1 MRPSR
6 AQRMRRDKNISI
18 HSQMQRKGGTN
29 KSIMKRV
36 LSLLLSV
43 LMVAFLALPAAAA
56 ETTDETH
63 THEGDF
69 RPMVYLG
76 ETYHYGTCTTCGE
89 WVNEEH
95 TMNGD
100 TCTVCGYMDHD
111 HDVDYMQENT
121 LDGDIHYGTCKTCK
135 AWIRAAHTYNE
146 SGICTVCDYEKHD
159 HEVDSYQPRRY
170 GDDDSCHYGT
180 CSKCGLTIVQRHD
193 MNGDTCK
200 VCNYKEHDHIWQY
213 TTNENRHRATC
224 SECGLLAQYESH
236 TYGENNICTVCG
248 YQKHDHTFASYKT
261 FVTPYGDYHGGTC
274 LGCGKWIIGIHTY
287 GEDGLCTVCDYKR
300 HTHDVTSWHPEEN
313 ADGPY
318 HAGTCSVCNL
328 SVPAY
333 HTYGADGACT
343 VCHYT
348 EHTHKLINCQ
358 PSWNA
363 GSTFHYGT
371 CSVCNLSVSADHT
384 YGADGAC
391 TACGYKEHKHE
402 LTNYRPIVGDS
413 DGTYHAG
420 TCTVCGLSIPAYH
433 TFGDDNV
440 CTLCGYTP
448 HKHKVDNYSPF
459 RDMHTGR
466 CSVCKQWIQ
475 EEHNFV
481 NGVCE
486 ACGCMDH
493 THNVT
498 YTPIVNMD
506 GERHYGTCTECNVWL
521 SEPHTYGENN
531 ICTVCG
537 YQKHDHQYAYTLVYE
552 EDNSSLYHES
562 LCTVCG
568 LTVPGYHTMSNGTCT
583 ICGYQKHD
591 HTWGESKATN
601 DYYHA
606 ARCQE
611 CGLVSYN
618 VHNFTDGTCSV
629 CGFTQHEHQTT
640 AYTRPYEEG
649 CRGKCTECELWV
661 VQSHTMVDGKCTVC
675 GYQAH
680 EHTLKY
686 YAIGDKH
693 YAICAGCGMYTH
705 SEYHPLKGECP
716 ICHNQEREH
725 EHTWDSG
732 TVTRPATY
740 TEEGEIQYS
749 CTGCSATKTESIAK
763 LARYCAHACTVCGGC
778 TLPASDA
785 SCGYTRCACAQPQA
799 PSRTTT
805 EATLETT
812 VPDLTLSAEKV
823 ELQPESPYGRYITG
837 AAAGYRVK
845 SVFDLSL
852 LTSGS
857 KYDLKTGESATV
869 TLTVGV
875 ENAKRVAA
883 GQLLLLHVGENGNTL
898 YGPGGLTV
906 TADVNNGTITFTTGS
921 FSPFLLVE
929 NADTPA
935 PAVLQVG
942 QATVIK
948 GREVTIPVT
957 VTGNPGFATMGF
969 QVSYDKT
976 RLELLGCEMAP
987 DGFELQINKENG
999 KAVFVGAADYI
1010 EDGTLLNLRFK
1021 VLENAEDGLA
1031 EITLTV
1037 QEALNASENEVSFS
1051 VTSGGVQVVTR
1062 VLGDVNDDGKTGT
1075 LKDMLPDILRLK
1087 KYLAGYSVEIN
1098 QLNADM
1104 NENGKVDLADL
1115 ILLMQQCVG
1124 IQPEG

>member
-1 MRPSR
+1 MRPQQG
-6 AQRMRRDKNISI
+6 ATDEEGQKHINT
-18 HSQMQRKGGTN
+18 QPNARKGGTN
-29 KSIMKRV
+29 KRIMKRV

-56 ETTDETH
+56 ETTDEPH
-63 THEGDF
+63 THQVDF
-69 RPMVYLG
+69 KPWTTKYGNFHVG
-76 ETYHYGTCTTCGE
+76 ECTTCGE
-89 WVNEEH
+89 WVSEEH
-95 TMNGD
+95 TLVEG
-100 TCTVCGYMDHD
+100 TCTVCGYMEHE
-111 HDVDYMQENT
+111 HDVDYAPGYNM
-121 LDGDIHYGTCKTCK
+121 DGDYHAGTCKTCSTT
-135 AWIRAAHTYNE
+135 IRADHTYNE
-146 SGICTVCDYEKHD
+146 SGVCTACGFQKHEHD
-159 HEVDSYQPRRY
+159 VASYHPNA
-170 GDDDSCHYGT
+170 GNDNGLHYGS
-180 CSKCGLTIVQRHD
+180 CSVCGLTIVQSHT
-193 MNGDTCK
+193 MGGDTC
-200 VCNYKEHDHIWQY
+200 
-213 TTNENRHRATC
+213 TT
-224 SECGLLAQYESH
+224 
-236 TYGENNICTVCG
+236 CG
-248 YQKHDHTFASYKT
+248 YAPHDHTFASYKI

-274 LGCGKWIIGIHTY
+274 LGCGEWVNESHTY
-287 GEDGLCTVCDYKR
+287 GEDNLCTVCGYKQ
-300 HTHDVTSWHPEEN
+300 HTHQVASYHPEEN

-333 HTYGADGACT
+333 HTYGVDGACT
-343 VCHYT
+343 VCSYT
-348 EHTHKLINCQ
+348 EHEHQLTNCQ
-358 PSWNA
+358 PFGNV
-363 GSTFHYGT
+363 GGTYHVGT
-371 CSVCNLSVSADHT
+371 CSVCGLRVDKGHT
-384 YGADGAC
+384 MQD
-391 TACGYKEHKHE
+391 
-402 LTNYRPIVGDS
+402 
-413 DGTYHAG
+413 G
-420 TCTVCGLSIPAYH
+420 TCTVCGYMDHEH
-433 TFGDDNV
+433 TLVYTGYDEGHEARCSVCNLFISEEHTMQDNV

-448 HKHKVDNYSPF
+448 HEHKVDNYSPF
-459 RDMHTGR
+459 RDMHEGL
-466 CSVCKQWIQ
+466 CSICNQWIQ

-506 GERHYGTCTECNVWL
+506 GERHSGTCAECHVWL
-521 SEPHTYGENN
+521 SEPHTYNEQG
-531 ICTVCG
+531 VCKVCN
-537 YQKHDHQYAYTLVYE
+537 YQKHDHRYAYSIAYE
-552 EDNSSLYHES
+552 QDGGSSYHNS

-568 LTVPGYHTMSNGTCT
+568 LDIPGYHTMSNGTCT
-583 ICGYQKHD
+583 VCGYQNHS

-601 DYYHA
+601 DNYHA

-629 CGFTQHEHQTT
+629 CGYTQHEHQT
-640 AYTRPYEEG
+640 AAHTRPYEEG
-649 CRGKCTECELWV
+649 CRGKCTKCEMWV
-661 VQSHTMVDGKCTVC
+661 VQSHTMVDGACTVC
-675 GYQAH
+675 GYQEH

-693 YAICAGCGMYTH
+693 YAICAECGMYTH
-705 SEYHPLKGECP
+705 SEYHPITGECP

-725 EHTWDSG
+725 EHTWDNG

-740 TEEGEIQYS
+740 TEEGEMRYS
-749 CTGCSATKTESIAK
+749 CTGCSATRTESIAK
-763 LARYCAHACTVCGGC
+763 LARYCAHACTACGGC

-785 SCGYTRCACAQPQA
+785 SCRYPRCTCTQPQA
-799 PSRTTT
+799 PSRTTAA
-805 EATLETT
+805 ATLETT
-812 VPDLTLSAEKV
+812 VPNLTLSAEKV
-823 ELQPESPYGRYITG
+823 KLQPESPYGQYITQV
-837 AAAGYRVK
+837 AAGYRVK

-857 KYDLKTGESATV
+857 KYDLKAGESATV

-875 ENAKRVAA
+875 ENAKRIAA
-883 GQLLLLHVGENGNTL
+883 GQLLLLHVGEDGNTL

-906 TADVNNGTITFTTGS
+906 TADVINGTITFTTGS

-957 VTGNPGFATMGF
+957 ITGNPGFAAMGF
-969 QVSYDKT
+969 HISYDKT
-976 RLELLGCEMAP
+976 CLELLECEMAP
-987 DGFELQINKENG
+987 EGFNLYINKENG

-1031 EITLTV
+1031 EITLAV
-1037 QEALNASENEVSFS
+1037 QEALNVSENKVSFS

-1062 VLGDVNDDGKTGT
+1062 VLGDINDDGKTGS
-1075 LKDMLPDILRLK
+1075 LLDILYLK
-1087 KYLAGYSVEIN
+1087 KYLAGFSVKIN

-1104 NENGKVDLADL
+1104 NEDGEVKLADL
-1115 ILLMQQCVG
+1115 ILLMQQYVEEK
-1124 IQPEG
+1124 IEG

>member
-1 MRPSR
+1 MRPQPGTTDEEGQKHINTQPN
-6 AQRMRRDKNISI
+6 A
-18 HSQMQRKGGTN
+18 RKGGTN

-63 THEGDF
+63 KHQGNF
-69 RPMVYLG
+69 QSWVNQYG
-76 ETYHYGTCTTCGE
+76 TYHMGTCTTCGE

-95 TMNGD
+95 TMEGD

-111 HDVDYMQENT
+111 HDVDYTPMNS
-121 LDGDIHYGTCKTCK
+121 LDGDTHDGTCKTCGTR
-135 AWIRAAHTYNE
+135 IRAAHTYNE
-146 SGICTVCDYEKHD
+146 DGTICTVCNYEKHD

-200 VCNYKEHDHIWQY
+200 VCNYKDHDHTWQY
-213 TTNENRHRATC
+213 TTNENSHRATC
-224 SECGLLAQYESH
+224 SECGLLVQYEPH
-236 TYGENNICTVCG
+236 TYGEDNICTVCG

-274 LGCGKWIIGIHTY
+274 LGCGEWVNESHTY
-287 GEDGLCTVCDYKR
+287 GTDGLCTVCGYKQ
-300 HTHDVTSWHPEEN
+300 HTHVVASCHPEEN

-358 PSWNA
+358 PAWNA

-371 CSVCNLSVSADHT
+371 CSVCNLSISADHT

-391 TACGYKEHKHE
+391 TACGYKEHEHK

-433 TFGDDNV
+433 TFGENNV

-448 HKHKVDNYSPF
+448 HKHKVDKYNPY
-459 RDMHTGR
+459 RDGHTGR
-466 CSVCKQWIQ
+466 CSVCNQWIH

-506 GERHYGTCTECNVWL
+506 GERHCGTCTECNVWL
-521 SEPHTYGENN
+521 SEPHTYGEDN

-583 ICGYQKHD
+583 ICGYQNHS

-629 CGFTQHEHQTT
+629 CGFTQHGHQTT

-693 YAICAGCGMYTH
+693 YAICADCGMYTH
-705 SEYHPLKGECP
+705 SEYHPLTGECP

-725 EHTWDSG
+725 EHTWDNG

-823 ELQPESPYGRYITG
+823 ELQPESPYGQYITQV
-837 AAAGYRVK
+837 AAGYRVK

-875 ENAKRVAA
+875 ENAKRIAA
-883 GQLLLLHVGENGNTL
+883 GQLFLLHVGEDGNTL

-957 VTGNPGFATMGF
+957 VTGNPGFAAMGF

-976 RLELLGCEMAP
+976 RLELLECEMAP
-987 DGFELQINKENG
+987 EGFELQLNKENG

-1062 VLGDVNDDGKTGT
+1062 VLGDVNDDGEAGS
-1075 LKDMLPDILRLK
+1075 LLDILRLK
-1087 KYLAGYSVEIN
+1087 KYLAGFSVEIN

-1115 ILLMQQCVG
+1115 ILLMQQRVG

>member
-1 MRPSR
+1 MRP
-6 AQRMRRDKNISI
+6 QPGTTDEEGQKHINT
-18 HSQMQRKGGTN
+18 QPNVRKGGTN

-56 ETTDETH
+56 ETTDEPH
-63 THEGDF
+63 THQVDF
-69 RPMVYLG
+69 KPWTTKYGNFHVG
-76 ETYHYGTCTTCGE
+76 ECTTCGE
-89 WVNEEH
+89 WVSEEH
-95 TMNGD
+95 TMEGD
-100 TCTVCGYMDHD
+100 TCTVCGYMEHD
-111 HDVDYMQENT
+111 HDVDYAPGYNM
-121 LDGDIHYGTCKTCK
+121 DGDYHAGTCKTCSTT
-135 AWIRAAHTYNE
+135 IRMDHTYNE
-146 SGICTVCDYEKHD
+146 SGVCTACGFQKHD
-159 HEVDSYQPRRY
+159 HDVASYHPN
-170 GDDDSCHYGT
+170 GGNDKGLHYGS
-180 CSKCGLTIVQRHD
+180 CSVCGLTIVQSHN
-193 MNGDTCK
+193 MSGDTCT
-200 VCNYKEHDHIWQY
+200 VCGYTPHDHIWQY
-213 TTNENRHRATC
+213 TAYEGGHQASCTVCDT
-224 SECGLLAQYESH
+224 LARLEPH
-236 TYGENNICTVCG
+236 TYGEDNICTVCG
-248 YQKHDHTFASYKT
+248 YQKHDHTFTSYKT

-274 LGCGKWIIGIHTY
+274 SDCGKFVSETHTY
-287 GEDGLCTVCDYKR
+287 GEDGLCTVCGYKQ
-300 HTHDVTSWHPEEN
+300 HTHVVASYHPEEN

-318 HAGTCSVCNL
+318 HAGTCSVCGL

-333 HTYGADGACT
+333 HTYGDNNACT
-343 VCHYT
+343 VCGYT
-348 EHTHKLINCQ
+348 EHEHQLTNCQ
-358 PSWNA
+358 PFGNV
-363 GSTFHYGT
+363 GGTYHVGT
-371 CSVCNLSVSADHT
+371 CSVCGLRVDEGHT
-384 YGADGAC
+384 MQD
-391 TACGYKEHKHE
+391 
-402 LTNYRPIVGDS
+402 
-413 DGTYHAG
+413 G
-420 TCTVCGLSIPAYH
+420 TCTVCGYMDHEH
-433 TFGDDNV
+433 TLVYTGYDEGHEARCSVCNLFISGEHTMQDNV

-448 HKHKVDNYSPF
+448 HKHIVDKYSPY
-459 RDMHTGR
+459 RDMHEGLCT
-466 CSVCKQWIQ
+466 VCNQWIQ

-506 GERHYGTCTECNVWL
+506 GECHCGTCAECHVWL

-531 ICTVCG
+531 ICTICG
-537 YQKHDHQYAYTLVYE
+537 YQKHDHQYVYTLVYG

-562 LCTVCG
+562 HCTVCG
-568 LTVPGYHTMSNGTCT
+568 LDIPGYHTMSNGTCT
-583 ICGYQKHD
+583 VCGYQNHS
-591 HTWGESKATN
+591 HTWGESKAIN
-601 DYYHA
+601 DNCHA

-618 VHNFTDGTCSV
+618 VHNFSDGTCSV
-629 CGFTQHEHQTT
+629 CGYTQHEHQTT

-661 VQSHTMVDGKCTVC
+661 VQSHTMVDGACTVC
-675 GYQAH
+675 GYQEH

-705 SEYHPLKGECP
+705 SEYHPLTGECP

-725 EHTWDSG
+725 EHTWDNG

-740 TEEGEIQYS
+740 TEEGEMRYS
-749 CTGCSATKTESIAK
+749 CTGCSATRTESIAK
-763 LARYCAHACTVCGGC
+763 LARYCAHACTACGGC

-785 SCGYTRCACAQPQA
+785 SCRYPRCTCTQPQA
-799 PSRTTT
+799 PSRTT
-805 EATLETT
+805 AAAALETT

-823 ELQPESPYGRYITG
+823 ELQPESPYGQYITQ

-875 ENAKRVAA
+875 ENAKRIAA
-883 GQLLLLHVGENGNTL
+883 GQLFLLHVGEDGNTL

-929 NADTPA
+929 TADIPA

-948 GREVTIPVT
+948 GREITIPVT
-957 VTGNPGFATMGF
+957 VTGNPGFAAMGF
-969 QVSYDKT
+969 QVSCDKT
-976 RLELLGCEMAP
+976 RLELLECEMAP
-987 DGFELQINKENG
+987 EGFELQLNKENG

-1087 KYLAGYSVEIN
+1087 KHLAGFAVEIN

>member
-1 MRPSR
+1 
-6 AQRMRRDKNISI
+6 
-18 HSQMQRKGGTN
+18 
-29 KSIMKRV
+29 MKRV

-63 THEGDF
+63 THQVDFKPRTTKYGDF
-69 RPMVYLG
+69 HAG
-76 ETYHYGTCTTCGE
+76 ECTTCGE
-89 WVNEEH
+89 WVSEDHTMDGNTCTVCGYMEHDHDVDYAPGYNMDGDYHAGTCKTCNTVIRVDHTYDESGVCTACGFQKHEHDVASYEPRRYGDSSLHYGVCSKCSLTIVQDH

-100 TCTVCGYMDHD
+100 TCSVCGY
-111 HDVDYMQENT
+111 
-121 LDGDIHYGTCKTCK
+121 K
-135 AWIRAAHTYNE
+135 
-146 SGICTVCDYEKHD
+146 D
-159 HEVDSYQPRRY
+159 HE
-170 GDDDSCHYGT
+170 HT
-180 CSKCGLTIVQRHD
+180 
-193 MNGDTCK
+193 
-200 VCNYKEHDHIWQY
+200 WQY
-213 TTNENRHRATC
+213 TTNENCHRATC
-224 SECGLLAQYESH
+224 SECGLLGGYEDH
-236 TYGENNICTVCG
+236 TYGEDNICTVCS

-274 LGCGKWIIGIHTY
+274 LGCGEWIIGIHTY
-287 GEDGLCTVCDYKR
+287 GEDGLCTVCDYKQ
-300 HTHDVTSWHPEEN
+300 HTHQVASYSPDVN

-343 VCHYT
+343 VCGYT
-348 EHTHKLINCQ
+348 EH
-358 PSWNA
+358 
-363 GSTFHYGT
+363 
-371 CSVCNLSVSADHT
+371 
-384 YGADGAC
+384 
-391 TACGYKEHKHE
+391 EHK

-420 TCTVCGLSIPAYH
+420 TCTVCGLSIPSYH

-448 HKHKVDNYSPF
+448 HEHQADRGIPYVDH
-459 RDMHTGR
+459 HTGT
-466 CSVCKQWIQ
+466 CSICGQMFQQ
-475 EEHNFV
+475 EHTFV
-481 NGVCE
+481 DGVCTI
-486 ACGCMDH
+486 CNCKDH
-493 THNVT
+493 EHKMV
-498 YTPIVNMD
+498 YTPVSDLD
-506 GERHYGTCTECNVWL
+506 GERHYGTCTECNAMIFE
-521 SEPHTYGENN
+521 SHTLVDDT
-531 ICTVCG
+531 CTVCG
-537 YQKHDHQYAYTLVYE
+537 YQVHEHKVLYSIAYELGNFVDHE
-552 EDNSSLYHES
+552 GI
-562 LCTVCG
+562 CTICG
-568 LTVPGYHTMSNGTCT
+568 STVAAHHTMSNGACT
-583 ICGYQKHD
+583 VCGYQEHS
-591 HTWGESKATN
+591 HTWKYVVAN
-601 DYYHA
+601 DNYHTG
-606 ARCQE
+606 RCQE
-611 CGLVSYN
+611 CGVLFTGGS
-618 VHNFTDGTCSV
+618 HNFDSSNVCTV
-629 CGFTQHEHQTT
+629 CGYTQHEHQTT

-675 GYQAH
+675 GYQEH
-680 EHTLKY
+680 EHTLRY

-693 YAICAGCGMYTH
+693 YAICADCGMYTH
-705 SEYHPLKGECP
+705 SEYHPLTGECP

-725 EHTWDSG
+725 EHTWDNG
-732 TVTRPATY
+732 IVIRPATY
-740 TEEGEIQYS
+740 TEEGEMQYS

-763 LARYCAHACTVCGGC
+763 LARYCAHACTACGGC

-785 SCGYTRCACAQPQA
+785 SCRYTRCTCTQPQA

-823 ELQPESPYGRYITG
+823 ELQPESPYGQYITQV
-837 AAAGYRVK
+837 AAGYRVK

-875 ENAKRVAA
+875 ENAKRIAA
-883 GQLLLLHVGENGNTL
+883 GQLFLLHVGEDGNTL

-957 VTGNPGFATMGF
+957 VTGNPGFAAMGF
-969 QVSYDKT
+969 QISYDKT
-976 RLELLGCEMAP
+976 RLELLECEMAP
-987 DGFELQINKENG
+987 EGFNLQINKENG

-1037 QEALNASENEVSFS
+1037 QESLNVSENEVSFS

-1062 VLGDVNDDGKTGT
+1062 VLGDVDDDGSPNR
-1075 LKDMLPDILRLK
+1075 LRDALRLK
-1087 KYLAGYSVEIN
+1087 KYLAGYSVKIN

-1115 ILLMQQCVG
+1115 ILLMQQRVG